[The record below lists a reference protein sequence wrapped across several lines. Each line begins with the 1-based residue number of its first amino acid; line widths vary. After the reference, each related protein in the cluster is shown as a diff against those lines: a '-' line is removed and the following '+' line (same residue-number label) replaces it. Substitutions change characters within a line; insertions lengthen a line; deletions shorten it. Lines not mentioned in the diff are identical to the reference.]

1 MLRLQA
7 STTLP
12 GESPLNSLTDSYV
25 AYLIL
30 GYWSC
35 GKASFLTVHVLEE
48 DPDSKQMYVTWHR
61 GKLGFFVFFFF
72 KLDRGNRKF
81 RDLGKG
87 YFIVPAQE
95 S

>member
-1 MLRLQA
+1 MLRLQT

-61 GKLGFFVFFFF
+61 GKLGFFVFFF
-72 KLDRGNRKF
+72 LNWTEETGNSGTWGRA
-81 RDLGKG
+81 
-87 YFIVPAQE
+87 I